1 MRTIRE
7 KDKLNRGSEI
17 KCYGSYILPVL
28 LVFGLLVI
36 GVSLGAVGWKRGW
49 FSG

>member
-1 MRTIRE
+1 LRDGVE
-7 KDKLNRGSEI
+7 YAELSEYSEI

-28 LVFGLLVI
+28 FVFGLLVI

-49 FSG
+49 FS